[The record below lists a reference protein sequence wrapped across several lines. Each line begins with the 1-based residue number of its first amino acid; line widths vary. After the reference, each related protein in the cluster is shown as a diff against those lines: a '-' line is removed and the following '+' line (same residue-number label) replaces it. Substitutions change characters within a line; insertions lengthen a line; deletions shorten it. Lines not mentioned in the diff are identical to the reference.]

1 MESITDPDMLKDR
14 AFYKLGL
21 FTYDYR
27 KSVVVIGLLACIGM
41 TSLAAMGPNW
51 AESWGEGDL
60 ESIEAGGI
68 LEDAFFGEEEDVQGF
83 IFLVYHDS
91 LNDSSEDWRVEVRE
105 ALSAFDGL
113 PGVDINYSWEME
125 GDERVK
131 YVYEDGDG
139 FWAKNRVLIKYDRK
153 EAKELYADNYESIVI
168 DSDFESWRTGNVA
181 IDVTFDVRI
190 QEDLI
195 KAELVSGPLT
205 LIILGIVFATF
216 IAAILPVGIAIFTV
230 ASAAG
235 ITIWLSNVTD
245 VTQYAVNIITLIGI
259 GVSVDYSLFIVNRYR
274 EELNRGHDIRT
285 ASAMTVATAGKA
297 VFFSGVTVAIGLMGM
312 LFFENTGLPSL
323 GIGGT
328 LAVTVAMIFSIIVLP
343 ALLCLIGY
351 GVNYPAISNFIKW
364 VNMRFNLKIPNVADK
379 FPTFSTENDDGEGVW
394 SKIATTVMDRPWA
407 VLIPT
412 LIILLGAG
420 LPFLQADFS
429 IASRDA
435 LPPDDETRVGFEHM
449 DEKWPEGAVN
459 SATIVVDFDG
469 EDPLSEQNIR
479 TMYGWM
485 SEQLEDERILGA
497 FGYAMPFVGLSE
509 SDAVAYWQTPDE
521 NMSPEDVATRE
532 YIKQQFVSDNVTYV
546 VFSLDGP
553 ITGEDSRNFV
563 DDVRAERSDLI
574 EDLVIGSDG
583 KIMVAGFAAYS
594 QDVLDAIVENLPIAL
609 AFIFTS
615 TIVLIFIQV
624 RSVII
629 PIKAIVMNILSISA
643 SFGMLVF
650 VFQWGNGAELLNF
663 TPQPIEATNPVIMF
677 CIVFGLSM
685 DYEVLMLS
693 RIHEEWEITG
703 DNRQAVANGLQKTGR
718 LITGAAAIMVVV
730 FMAFG
735 LSSVV
740 ILKQIG
746 FGLALAI
753 LLDATIVRALVVPS
767 TMRLMGKWNWW
778 SPSWL
783 GGSKGAHSTGA
794 ALNNLEDV
802 QKPEE

>member
-1 MESITDPDMLKDR
+1 VTDPDMLKDR
-14 AFYKLGL
+14 IFFKLGE

-27 KSVVVIGLLACIGM
+27 KSVLVIGMLSCILM
-41 TSLAAMGPNW
+41 SSLVLMGPNW

-60 ESIEAGGI
+60 ESIEAGDL
-68 LEDAFFGEEEDVQGF
+68 LEDAFFGEEENVQGF
-83 IFLVYHDS
+83 TFLVQHDS
-91 LNDSSEDWRVEVRE
+91 LNDSSQEWRDEVIAALEPFAELDDVE
-105 ALSAFDGL
+105 
-113 PGVDINYSWEME
+113 IQYSWDQT
-125 GDERVK
+125 GDEREEFVK
-131 YVYEDGDG
+131 QEDDG
-139 FWAKNRVLIKYDRK
+139 FWAKNRVIINLDRK
-153 EAKELYADNYESIVI
+153 EAKALYAEHYESVEI
-168 DSDFESWRTGNVA
+168 DSDFDSWRTGQIA
-181 IDVTFDVRI
+181 IDVTFDTRI
-190 QEDLI
+190 QDDLI

-205 LIILGIVFATF
+205 LIILGIVFGTL
-216 IAAILPVGIAIFTV
+216 IAALLPLGIAILTV
-230 ASAAG
+230 LSAMG
-235 ITIWLSNVTD
+235 ITIWLSNTTD
-245 VTQYAVNIITLIGI
+245 VTQYALNIITLIGI
-259 GVSVDYSLFIVNRYR
+259 GVSVDYSLFMVNRFR
-274 EELNRGHDIRT
+274 EELNRGRDIRT
-285 ASAMTVATAGKA
+285 STAMTVATAGKA

-328 LAVTVAMIFSIIVLP
+328 LSVSVAMIFSIVVLP
-343 ALLCLIGY
+343 AVLAMLGHRL
-351 GVNYPAISNFIKW
+351 FK
-364 VNMRFNLKIPNVADK
+364 LKIPFA
-379 FPTFSTENDDGEGVW
+379 FSTENDDGEGIW

-479 TMYGWM
+479 AMHKWM
-485 SEQLEDERILGA
+485 TAQLEDDRVNET
-497 FGYAMPFVGLSE
+497 FGYAMAYPGDWNDNS
-509 SDAVAYWQTPDE
+509 SDINETMAVEYWQTPTSNLSAKDA
-521 NMSPEDVATRE
+521 ATRE
-532 YIKQQFVSDNVTYV
+532 YIRSQFLSDNVTYV
-546 VFSLDGP
+546 VFSLNGP
-553 ITGEDSRNFV
+553 ITGADSRNFV
-563 DDVRAERSDLI
+563 DDVRDERSKLMD
-574 EDLVIGSDG
+574 ELVVGDEG
-583 KIMVAGFAAYS
+583 KLMVAGFAAYS
-594 QDVLDAIVENLPIAL
+594 VDVLDAIVENLPIAI

-615 TIVLIFIQV
+615 TIILIYIQV

-693 RIHEEWEITG
+693 RIHEEWEVTG
-703 DNRQAVANGLQKTGR
+703 DNTQAVANGLQKTGR

-730 FMAFG
+730 FLAFG

-746 FGLALAI
+746 LGLALAI

-778 SPSWL
+778 SPKWL
-783 GGSKGAHSTGA
+783 GGSDDIE
-794 ALNNLEDV
+794 NV
-802 QKPEE
+802 EESEE

>member
-1 MESITDPDMLKDR
+1 MESVTDPDMLKDR
-14 AFYKLGL
+14 IFFKLGE

-27 KSVVVIGLLACIGM
+27 KSVLVIGMLSCILM
-41 TSLAAMGPNW
+41 SSLVLMGPNW

-60 ESIEAGGI
+60 ESIEAGDL

-83 IFLVYHDS
+83 TYLVQHDS
-91 LNDSSEDWRVEVRE
+91 LNDSSQEWRDEVIAALEPFAELDDVE
-105 ALSAFDGL
+105 
-113 PGVDINYSWEME
+113 IQYSWDQT
-125 GDERVK
+125 GDEREEFVK
-131 YVYEDGDG
+131 QEDDG
-139 FWAKNRVLIKYDRK
+139 FWAKNRVIINLDRK
-153 EAKELYADNYESIVI
+153 EAKALYAEHYESVEI
-168 DSDFESWRTGNVA
+168 DSDFDSWRTGQIA
-181 IDVTFDVRI
+181 IDVTFDTRI
-190 QEDLI
+190 QDDLI

-205 LIILGIVFATF
+205 LIILGIVFGTL
-216 IAAILPVGIAIFTV
+216 IAALLPLGIAILTV
-230 ASAAG
+230 LSAMG
-235 ITIWLSNVTD
+235 ITIWLSNTTD
-245 VTQYAVNIITLIGI
+245 VTQYALNIITLIGI
-259 GVSVDYSLFIVNRYR
+259 GVSVDYSLFMVNRFR
-274 EELNRGHDIRT
+274 EELNRGRDIRT
-285 ASAMTVATAGKA
+285 STAMTVATAGKA

-328 LAVTVAMIFSIIVLP
+328 LSVSVAMIFSIVVLP
-343 ALLCLIGY
+343 AVLAMLGHRL
-351 GVNYPAISNFIKW
+351 FK
-364 VNMRFNLKIPNVADK
+364 FKIPFA
-379 FPTFSTENDDGEGVW
+379 FSTENDDGEGIW

-435 LPPDDETRVGFEHM
+435 LPPEDETRVGFEHM

-479 TMYGWM
+479 AMHKWM
-485 SEQLEDERILGA
+485 TAQLEDDRVNET
-497 FGYAMPFVGLSE
+497 FGYAMAYPGDWNDNS
-509 SDAVAYWQTPDE
+509 SDINETMAVEYWQTPTSNFSAKDA
-521 NMSPEDVATRE
+521 ATRE
-532 YIKQQFVSDNVTYV
+532 YIRGEFLSDNVTYV
-546 VFSLDGP
+546 VFSLNGP
-553 ITGEDSRNFV
+553 ITGADSRNFV
-563 DDVRAERSDLI
+563 DDVRDERSKLMD
-574 EDLVIGSDG
+574 ELVVGDEG
-583 KIMVAGFAAYS
+583 KLMVAGFAAYS
-594 QDVLDAIVENLPIAL
+594 VDVLDAIVENLPIAI

-615 TIVLIFIQV
+615 TIILIYIQV

-693 RIHEEWEITG
+693 RIHEEWEVTG
-703 DNRQAVANGLQKTGR
+703 DNTQAVANGLQKTGR

-730 FMAFG
+730 FLAFG

-746 FGLALAI
+746 LGLALAI

-778 SPSWL
+778 SPKWL
-783 GGSKGAHSTGA
+783 GGSDDIE
-794 ALNNLEDV
+794 NV
-802 QKPEE
+802 EESEE

>member
-1 MESITDPDMLKDR
+1 MESVTDPDMLKDR
-14 AFYKLGL
+14 IFFKLGE

-27 KSVVVIGLLACIGM
+27 KSVLVIGMLSCILM
-41 TSLAAMGPNW
+41 SSLVLMGPNW

-60 ESIEAGGI
+60 ESIEAGDL

-83 IFLVYHDS
+83 TYLVQHDS
-91 LNDSSEDWRVEVRE
+91 LNDSSQEWRDEVIAALEPFAELDDVE
-105 ALSAFDGL
+105 
-113 PGVDINYSWEME
+113 IQYSWDQT
-125 GDERVK
+125 GDEREEFVK
-131 YVYEDGDG
+131 EEDDG
-139 FWAKNRVLIKYDRK
+139 FWAKNRVIINLDRK
-153 EAKELYADNYESIVI
+153 EAKALYAEHYESVEI
-168 DSDFESWRTGNVA
+168 DSDFDSWRTGQIA
-181 IDVTFDVRI
+181 IDVTFDTRI
-190 QEDLI
+190 QDDLI

-205 LIILGIVFATF
+205 LIILGIVFGTL
-216 IAAILPVGIAIFTV
+216 IAALLPLGIAILTV
-230 ASAAG
+230 LSAMG
-235 ITIWLSNVTD
+235 ITIWLSNTTD
-245 VTQYAVNIITLIGI
+245 VTQYALNIITLIGI
-259 GVSVDYSLFIVNRYR
+259 GVSVDYSLFMVNRFR
-274 EELNRGHDIRT
+274 EELNRGRDIRT
-285 ASAMTVATAGKA
+285 STAMTVATAGKA

-328 LAVTVAMIFSIIVLP
+328 LSVSVAMIFSIVVLP
-343 ALLCLIGY
+343 AVLAMLGHRL
-351 GVNYPAISNFIKW
+351 FK
-364 VNMRFNLKIPNVADK
+364 LKIPFA
-379 FPTFSTENDDGEGVW
+379 FSTENDDGEGIW

-407 VLIPT
+407 ILIPT

-479 TMYGWM
+479 AMHKWM
-485 SEQLEDERILGA
+485 TAQLEDGRVNET
-497 FGYAMPFVGLSE
+497 FGYAMAYPGDWNDNS
-509 SDAVAYWQTPDE
+509 SDINETMAVEYWQTPTSNLSAQDA
-521 NMSPEDVATRE
+521 ATRE
-532 YIKQQFVSDNVTYV
+532 YIRSQFLSDDVTYV
-546 VFSLDGP
+546 RFSLNGP
-553 ITGEDSRNFV
+553 ITGADSRNFV
-563 DDVRAERSDLI
+563 DDVRDERSSLMDELI
-574 EDLVIGSDG
+574 VGNEG
-583 KIMVAGFAAYS
+583 KLMVAGFAAYS
-594 QDVLDAIVENLPIAL
+594 VDVLDAIVENLPIAI

-615 TIVLIFIQV
+615 TIILIYIQV

-693 RIHEEWEITG
+693 RIHEEWEVTG
-703 DNRQAVANGLQKTGR
+703 DNTQAVANGLQKTGR

-730 FMAFG
+730 FLAFG

-746 FGLALAI
+746 LGLALAI

-778 SPSWL
+778 SPKWL
-783 GGSKGAHSTGA
+783 GGSDD
-794 ALNNLEDV
+794 LEDV
-802 QKPEE
+802 EESEE